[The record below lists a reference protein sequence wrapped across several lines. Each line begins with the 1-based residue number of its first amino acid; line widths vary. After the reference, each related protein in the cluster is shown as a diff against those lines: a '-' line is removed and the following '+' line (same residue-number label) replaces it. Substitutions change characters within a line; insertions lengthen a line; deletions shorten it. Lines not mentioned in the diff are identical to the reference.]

1 MKAILLLAFAVV
13 LVGAG
18 LKLAGIP
25 VPFIDYPVGSFG
37 FDGVDPRM
45 PRIEIEAPG
54 YRNVPGAP

>member
-1 MKAILLLAFAVV
+1 MKAIFVVVLAVV
-13 LVGAG
+13 VVGVG
-18 LKLAGIP
+18 MKLAGIP

-37 FDGVDPRM
+37 FEGVDPRM